1 MISTGNEV
9 QIAFITGPNKK
20 GNTDFLLNHL
30 SYGKSKV
37 SIAST
42 EIIKAV
48 ILNEKGM
55 YLQSVIAM
63 YAIQI
68 GLQKKTM
75 ELFLFTETFNEKIH
89 WVDLII
95 FFKQVIDRIYINV
108 VCTFKKVL
116 IKTDLFYEILQQ
128 LMQAH
133 LQFPANSLESF
144 DERGI

>member
-68 GLQKKTM
+68 GLHKKQWNYFYLQKLLMKKFI
-75 ELFLFTETFNEKIH
+75 ELI
-89 WVDLII
+89 
-95 FFKQVIDRIYINV
+95 
-108 VCTFKKVL
+108 
-116 IKTDLFYEILQQ
+116 
-128 LMQAH
+128 
-133 LQFPANSLESF
+133 
-144 DERGI
+144 

>member
-20 GNTDFLLNHL
+20 GNTDFLRNPF
-30 SYGKSKV
+30 
-37 SIAST
+37 IAST

-68 GLQKKTM
+68 GLQKKQWNYFYLQKLLM
-75 ELFLFTETFNEKIH
+75 KKFIELI
-89 WVDLII
+89 
-95 FFKQVIDRIYINV
+95 
-108 VCTFKKVL
+108 
-116 IKTDLFYEILQQ
+116 
-128 LMQAH
+128 
-133 LQFPANSLESF
+133 
-144 DERGI
+144 

>member
-75 ELFLFTETFNEKIH
+75 ELFLFTKTFNEKIH
-89 WVDLII
+89 
-95 FFKQVIDRIYINV
+95 
-108 VCTFKKVL
+108 
-116 IKTDLFYEILQQ
+116 
-128 LMQAH
+128 
-133 LQFPANSLESF
+133 
-144 DERGI
+144 